1 LNYEKALYGISEIR
15 VEEKTAE
22 RKEKKRETSKRLN
35 SSLVQHVKP
44 KRKERDLK
52 IEILS

>member
-22 RKEKKRETSKRLN
+22 RKEKKEKQAKGLTAR
-35 SSLVQHVKP
+35 
-44 KRKERDLK
+44 
-52 IEILS
+52 